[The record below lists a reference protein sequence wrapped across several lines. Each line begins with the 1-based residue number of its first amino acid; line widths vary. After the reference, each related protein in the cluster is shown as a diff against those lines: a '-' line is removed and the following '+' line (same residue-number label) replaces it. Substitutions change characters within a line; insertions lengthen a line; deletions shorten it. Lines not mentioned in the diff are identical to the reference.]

1 MISSVLTVAPLR
13 ISFIGGGTD
22 FPDFY
27 LKSNGA
33 VVSCAIKK
41 YVYVHVKR
49 HDEAFQE
56 KFRISYSE
64 VEHTDSISK
73 IKNSIVRACLEFMDF
88 DEPLQISTSSDLPAG
103 SGLGS
108 SSSLTAAILL
118 SLHALRG
125 EKPSHLQ
132 LAEETCAVEIDLLSK
147 PIGKQD
153 QYISVFGGMNFI
165 EFKNDGNIKVIPIN
179 QKQEL
184 LEAFLSK
191 CMLTWTKISREADSV
206 LTDQKMRIPD
216 NYPLLKELTSLT
228 YKFREILQNLNIDFD
243 EIATLINNGWK
254 IKNSLSPK
262 ILSQDLANQI
272 SALQN
277 SHEVRALKLL
287 GAGAGGFLLTLHSTP
302 EQTLNL
308 VSKKTSSFIP
318 ELDYLGCRVV
328 STF

>member
-1 MISSVLTVAPLR
+1 ML
-13 ISFIGGGTD
+13 
-22 FPDFY
+22 
-27 LKSNGA
+27 
-33 VVSCAIKK
+33 
-41 YVYVHVKR
+41 
-49 HDEAFQE
+49 
-56 KFRISYSE
+56 FRS
-64 VEHTDSISK
+64 
-73 IKNSIVRACLEFMDF
+73 
-88 DEPLQISTSSDLPAG
+88 
-103 SGLGS
+103 
-108 SSSLTAAILL
+108 
-118 SLHALRG
+118 
-125 EKPSHLQ
+125 
-132 LAEETCAVEIDLLSK
+132 
-147 PIGKQD
+147 
-153 QYISVFGGMNFI
+153 
-165 EFKNDGNIKVIPIN
+165 
-179 QKQEL
+179 
-184 LEAFLSK
+184 
-191 CMLTWTKISREADSV
+191 
-206 LTDQKMRIPD
+206 
-216 NYPLLKELTSLT
+216 TSLT